1 MFIKVMTNY
10 LNRLNNIFHG
20 IIAIP
25 LMSFSFL
32 YLEIDSGDLVPI
44 FGGRSYYIEAAVL
57 FLLSLLFILWLF
69 SKFKKDTIDILRM
82 DEDLNVRLKRYADIS
97 IKFYLWM
104 TAPGVIAI
112 ILMFFTG
119 EVSFSLIYILELF
132 LLSIKRPSVQNLSN
146 SLNLKGEERD
156 IVIRKK
162 SLGN

>member
-1 MFIKVMTNY
+1 MTNY

-25 LMSFSFL
+25 LVSFSFL

-44 FGGRSYYIEAAVL
+44 FGERSYYIEAAVL
-57 FLLSLLFILWLF
+57 FLLSLMFILWLF
-69 SKFKKDTIDILRM
+69 SKFKRDTDEILGM
-82 DEDLNVRLKRYADIS
+82 DEDLKTRLTRFAGIS

-132 LLSIKRPSVQNLSN
+132 LLSLKRPSVQNLSN
-146 SLNLKGEERD
+146 SLNLKGEERE
-156 IVIRKK
+156 IVIKK
-162 SLGN
+162 RTLGN